1 MKGFC
6 LTAIFNGLTRQKS
19 YLKVIRNL
27 FLRHLFKE
35 FNTFGQ
41 DMKTFGMS
49 HKVMMGGKKV
59 VLGLAFAMFSFL
71 IATHVEAKTPSFI
84 TLCYHDIVPV
94 LDEHAFVD
102 AAPVPRSELKE
113 HFDWLRDNGYTVV
126 SLKDILKAKQNK
138 TDLPPKSVLLTFD
151 DGYRSF
157 YEIVYPMLQSYGY
170 TAVLALETS
179 WLDTPENAWVDYGGR
194 KLLPRSFFLS
204 WDQIRE
210 MADSQT
216 VELASHSHDLHKG
229 HPGNPQKIM
238 LPAGAHRLYDPKTNS
253 YESVSKF
260 KKRVGQDLRHS
271 ARIIYKN
278 TGHQP
283 KMVMWP
289 YGRYNH
295 VGVQAAME
303 AGYELTA
310 SLAFFADWP
319 TIPRLMIH
327 KGFNLP
333 EMMHKVEVGAMAG
346 STAYSRRNPE
356 ARLPN
361 SLESAIPPQRVMHV
375 DIDMIYDEDPKQ
387 LNRNI
392 ALLLDRVKAAGINVV
407 YLQAY
412 ADPDG
417 NGTTDALYFPNRH
430 LPMRADLFNYLS
442 WQLAILYKCEVYA
455 WLPVLGFD
463 IPNRPVIESV
473 SADKT
478 GSVYTRLTP
487 FDDGNKRIIKEI
499 YQDLASHAYFAGI
512 IFHDDAIMGDY
523 EDVSPA
529 GKAWMRSL
537 GLPDDP
543 EVIRK
548 DGKMMHTFS
557 RAKSRALIDFTKELQ
572 AAVETWHPPVYTARN
587 MYAPPIL
594 TPQAEE
600 WMAQNLDDFL
610 TTYDFTGLEAMP
622 FMEGAADWHEK
633 WMEELILKVAQHP
646 LGLRK
651 TVFELQAKD
660 WRPDNLRPMP
670 NEIMAQQMQQLLK
683 HGAVNFG
690 YYPDDPILGHPD
702 MSVIYPYFSIQSN
715 P

>member
-1 MKGFC
+1 MKVFNALHNAMIGNKKFIS
-6 LTAIFNGLTRQKS
+6 IFA
-19 YLKVIRNL
+19 
-27 FLRHLFKE
+27 
-35 FNTFGQ
+35 
-41 DMKTFGMS
+41 
-49 HKVMMGGKKV
+49 V
-59 VLGLAFAMFSFL
+59 VVFSL
-71 IATHVEAKTPSFI
+71 LVAVQTEAKTPSFI
-84 TLCYHDIVPV
+84 TLSYHDIVPV

-102 AAPVPRSELKE
+102 AAPVPQSELKE
-113 HFDWLRDNGYTVV
+113 QFDWLRDNGYTVV
-126 SLKDILKAKQNK
+126 SLKDVLKAKQNG

-170 TAVLALETS
+170 TATLALETS
-179 WLDTPENAWVDYGGR
+179 WLETPENAWVDYGGR

-204 WDQIRE
+204 WEQIKE
-210 MADSQT
+210 MADSGT
-216 VELASHSHDLHKG
+216 VDLASHTHDLHKG
-229 HPGNPQKIM
+229 HIGNPQRIM

-253 YESVSKF
+253 YESISKF
-260 KKRVGQDLRHS
+260 KKRVQKDL
-271 ARIIYKN
+271 ARSSQIIYKN
-278 TGHQP
+278 TGYRP
-283 KMVMWP
+283 KIVMWP
-289 YGRYNH
+289 YGRYNK
-295 VGVQAAME
+295 VGVQAAMD

-333 EMMHKVEVGAMAG
+333 EMIQKVEAGAMGG
-346 STAYSRRNPE
+346 STAYSRRN
-356 ARLPN
+356 ALAQLPG
-361 SLESAIPPQRVMHV
+361 STESAIPPQRVMHV
-375 DIDMIYDEDPKQ
+375 DIDMIYDTDQKQ
-387 LNRNI
+387 LNKNI
-392 ALLLDRVKAAGINVV
+392 TALLDRVREANINVV

-442 WQLAILYKCEVYA
+442 WQLTTLFRCEVYA

-463 IPNRPVIESV
+463 LPNRPIVEAV
-473 SADKT
+473 SEDKI

-487 FDDGNKRIIKEI
+487 FDESNKQVIKEI

-523 EDVSPA
+523 EDVSPE

-548 DGKMMHTFS
+548 DAKLMHKFS
-557 RAKSRALIDFTKELQ
+557 RAKSRVLIDFTKELQ

-633 WMEELILKVAQHP
+633 WMEELILKVAEHP

-670 NEIMAQQMQQLLK
+670 NEIMAKQMQKLLK

-690 YYPDDPILGHPD
+690 YYPDDPILGHPNI
-702 MSVIYPYFSIQSN
+702 SIIYPYFSIQHN